1 MLELKSIINNK
12 EKVIQKLKTRNFDVS
27 KIEKIFILSQKRSK
41 LMTNLQNLKSQKNLI
56 SKNIGLKK
64 QKKQFIENDLN
75 KIKKIEKEIE
85 KIGDEEKDVNVK
97 IEKMLLY
104 IPNLPSDNTPVGNDE
119 NDNVVIKEYD
129 SLGKGKITNVIPHY
143 EIGQKLDIVDFKR
156 SVKLSGSRYW
166 SYKALGAKLVRALQN
181 FMLDKHIKNGY
192 IEWLVPLIVK
202 YDMLK
207 GTGQLPK
214 FEEDLFKL
222 QNSQSYLIPT
232 AEVPL
237 TNLFNNEIIDLSS
250 PVAYTAFTPCFRSE
264 AGSGGKDTKGLIRAH
279 QFYKVELVK
288 FTSKED
294 YQKEFIKT
302 INDAKQVLLDLE
314 LPFQEIILC
323 TGDLGFAAEETIDL
337 EIWIPSEKRYRE
349 VSSISGFSTFQGK
362 RASIRYKDKNN
373 QTQVSYTINGSGLA
387 IDRVIAAILE
397 NYQNKDGSITIPEKL
412 VSYMDIEKIT

>member
-1 MLELKSIINNK
+1 MLELKSIINDK

-85 KIGDEEKDVNVK
+85 KISDKEKDVNVK

-104 IPNLPSDNTPVGNDE
+104 VPNLPSDNTPVGNDE

-314 LPFQEIILC
+314 LPFQEIMLC

-337 EIWIPSEKRYRE
+337 EIWIPSEKKYRE

-412 VSYMDIEKIT
+412 VSYMDIEKIA

>member
-1 MLELKSIINNK
+1 MIELKSIINDK

-27 KIEKIFILSQKRSK
+27 KIEKIFILSQKRSN
-41 LMTNLQNLKSQKNLI
+41 LMTNLQNFKSQKNLI

-64 QKKQFIENDLN
+64 LKKQFIENDLN

-85 KIGDEEKDVNVK
+85 KINDEEKDVNIK
-97 IEKMLLY
+97 IKKMLLH

-129 SLGKGKITNVIPHY
+129 NLGKGKITDVIPHY

-166 SYKALGAKLVRALQN
+166 SYKGLGAKLVRALQN
-181 FMLDKHIKNGY
+181 FMLDKHIKKGY
-192 IEWLVPLIVK
+192 IEWLPPLIVK

-214 FEEDLFKL
+214 FEEDLFKI

-237 TNLFNNEIIDLSS
+237 TNLFHNEIIDLSS
-250 PVAYTAFTPCFRSE
+250 PIAYTAFTPCFRSE
-264 AGSGGKDTKGLIRAH
+264 AGSGGKDTKGLIRSH

-302 INDAKQVLLDLE
+302 INDAKEVLLDLE

-349 VSSISGFSTFQGK
+349 ISSISGFSTFQGK

-373 QTQVSYTINGSGLA
+373 KTQISYTINGSGLA
-387 IDRVIAAILE
+387 IDRVIASILE
-397 NYQNKDGSITIPEKL
+397 NYQNKDGSITIPKKL
-412 VSYMDIEKIT
+412 VSYMDIGKIK